1 MRHILRRIQRDE
13 QGQSIMIEFL
23 IVLIPLLIIMA
34 GTFEFG
40 WWITNRNVVENA
52 AQAAVEQVA
61 SAGNTYGAS
70 QIVDAQIKAG
80 GLNPEFIKS
89 VSASIQGGGRCAT
102 TFGNSYQGLIA
113 SVTVTYQY
121 QQLFGFLSTPMFG
134 DIGNALNHKIT
145 ATAKMPVST
154 EYAPSSC

>member
-1 MRHILRRIQRDE
+1 MRRILKRIQRDE

-61 SAGNTYGAS
+61 SSGLTCNAT
-70 QIVDAQIKAG
+70 QIADAQIQAG
-80 GLNPEFIKS
+80 GLNPSFAT
-89 VSASIQGGGRCAT
+89 VTASIQGGSASTSGGDYHGIT
-102 TFGNSYQGLIA
+102 A

-145 ATAKMPVST
+145 ATATMPVST
-154 EYAPSSC
+154 EYASSSC